1 MKGKPTRSNSVLL
14 CVHFKIHRYVAAP
27 LEQKVR
33 IYAKRRY
40 TEIQTATSLAQ
51 AAETGGK

>member
-1 MKGKPTRSNSVLL
+1 MKEKLTRSNSVLL
-14 CVHFKIHRYVAAP
+14 CARFRIHRYVAGP
-27 LEQKVR
+27 SEQTVR

-51 AAETGGK
+51 TAKTEGK